1 MNLVLFKSAIQH
13 LCRIVRI
20 LRQPGSNMLIIG
32 VGGVGRNSLTRLGS
46 SLLNYDI
53 FTINMKKNYG
63 LTEWHTDIK
72 DCLLQCGLQGKS

>member
-1 MNLVLFKSAIQH
+1 MNLVLFQSAIQH

-20 LRQPGSNMLIIG
+20 LRQPNSNMLIIG

-53 FTINMKKNYG
+53 FTINIKKNYG
-63 LTEWHTDIK
+63 LNEWHADIK
-72 DCLLQCGLQGKS
+72 ECLLQCGL

>member
-1 MNLVLFKSAIQH
+1 MV
-13 LCRIVRI
+13 
-20 LRQPGSNMLIIG
+20 IG

-72 DCLLQCGLQGKS
+72 DCLLQCGL